1 MGAQKKQKKTVES
14 INSRLALVMKSG
26 KFCLGYKKTL
36 DTLRMGKAKLVIIA
50 NNTPPLRLVPFV
62 FWPRVYSTRGPA
74 NDLSSRDLTKLV
86 IFLGNPRSNTTLC
99 WPKPESIITLATT
112 SNWVLLVV
120 NISVSAP
127 FPSQTLEIPISSVQ
141 CPKVRHKRA
150 CTFSI

>member
-62 FWPRVYSTRGPA
+62 FWPRVYARGPA

-86 IFLGNPRSNTTLC
+86 TFSGNPRSNTTLC

-120 NISVSAP
+120 NISVCAP
-127 FPSQTLEIPISSVQ
+127 FPSQTPEIPISSVP